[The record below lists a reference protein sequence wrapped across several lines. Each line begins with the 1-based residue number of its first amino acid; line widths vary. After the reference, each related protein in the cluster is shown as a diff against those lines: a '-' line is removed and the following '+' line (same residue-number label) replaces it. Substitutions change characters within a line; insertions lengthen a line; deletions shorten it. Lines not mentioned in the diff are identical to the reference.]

1 MIWFELCHW
10 RQLCGDQCN
19 SEVVF
24 CSPPSQRA
32 AMLLSYR
39 NKRYLAR
46 PMYLFMHIHICRSY
60 RKTNQIPK
68 TPPPSVTPLLNTN
81 LEDPFAAS
89 HPCSSGWPL
98 GRPLL
103 KDVSPAT
110 PSFSLA
116 MYGRTGAKTA
126 TSISRLP
133 AASFQILK
141 VRKTSAKS
149 MWR

>member
-1 MIWFELCHW
+1 MTCFELCHC
-10 RQLCGDQCN
+10 RQLCGDQCI

-46 PMYLFMHIHICRSY
+46 PMYPFMHVHICRSY

-68 TPPPSVTPLLNTN
+68 NPTTVCNPTAKQEFI
-81 LEDPFAAS
+81 EDLFAAS
-89 HPCSSGWPL
+89 HHSCSPGWPL

-126 TSISRLP
+126 TSVS
-133 AASFQILK
+133 
-141 VRKTSAKS
+141 
-149 MWR
+149 